1 MKFKVEMFITKEDFD
16 MIPANKSKSM
26 TNALQR
32 EQILEMVEKA
42 LPGVWVTAVRKVQDN
57 DGRTC

>member
-1 MKFKVEMFITKEDFD
+1 MRFKIEAFIDKKDFD
-16 MIPANKSKSM
+16 MIPTNKSKSM

-42 LPGVWVTAVRKVQDN
+42 LPGILVTNVRKVQEDK
-57 DGRTC
+57 RTC